1 MIENLENE
9 IWKDCKGYEGFYQ
22 VSNLGRIKSL
32 ERIRTNHT
40 GGIWIQ
46 PERILKGKLTGDKYV
61 VVHLKT
67 PKGKDKIE
75 RVHRLVAIAFIDN
88 PERKTEV
95 NHINSIR
102 NDNRVENLEWVTRE
116 ENIAH
121 SVKSHNKSKKK
132 ILCIT
137 TGEIFYT
144 SNEAAQKNGGDA
156 GNIRRA
162 AREYDN
168 GKIRKVCGYSY
179 CYIDNDN
186 YYLNLKNNNL
196 GGLQNGRD

>member
-1 MIENLENE
+1 M
-9 IWKDCKGYEGFYQ
+9 
-22 VSNLGRIKSL
+22 
-32 ERIRTNHT
+32 
-40 GGIWIQ
+40 
-46 PERILKGKLTGDKYV
+46 
-61 VVHLKT
+61 VHLKT

-137 TGEIFYT
+137 TGEVFYT
-144 SNEAAQKNGGDA
+144 SNEAA
-156 GNIRRA
+156 
-162 AREYDN
+162 
-168 GKIRKVCGYSY
+168 
-179 CYIDNDN
+179 
-186 YYLNLKNNNL
+186 
-196 GGLQNGRD
+196 